1 MATGDLGG
9 KGFLVTRE
17 KESEFYRI
25 ALSKESWLW
34 FALGK
39 GF

>member
-1 MATGDLGG
+1 MGIGVLM
-9 KGFLVTRE
+9 KRE